1 MKLVTKIND
10 AKYVTHNGT
19 MHADEVFATAF
30 LDLYKKDIEVI
41 RVSVVEKDKLQ
52 PGTIVYDIGR
62 GKFDHHGQEVET
74 RENGI
79 KYSSF
84 GLLFREFGRDF
95 LMQKNIEDIEEG
107 FTMIEKELIEGIDAI
122 DNGMFPEITST
133 YKVKTISD
141 VIKLFNPSYGSYET
155 EDTQFIKAV
164 ELAKMIFLETLY
176 SVIGKVKAK
185 KIVLEKL
192 RNTTKDYLELEE
204 YLPYE
209 ETILKSEAGEHIL
222 FVMYPSNRGGY
233 GIKTIKK
240 SLEDK
245 TDRLLFPEPW
255 AGLEQEELEKVSG
268 IKDITFCHSNRFL
281 VTCKTKKAAYEI
293 LDKVL
298 QTKEQSENG

>member
-1 MKLVTKIND
+1 MKLVTDIKQ
-10 AKYVTHNGT
+10 AKYITHSGT

-30 LDLYKKDIEVI
+30 LDLYKKDVVLMRVPQVEEDKI
-41 RVSVVEKDKLQ
+41 RKDA
-52 PGTIVYDIGR
+52 IVYDIGR
-62 GKFDHHGQEVET
+62 GKYDHHQEDAEV

-79 KYSSF
+79 KYSSI
-84 GLLFREFGRDF
+84 GLLFREFGKDY
-95 LMQKNIEDIEEG
+95 LKQIGIEEIEEVFIG
-107 FTMIEKELIEGIDAI
+107 MEKELIEGIDAI
-122 DNGMFPEITST
+122 DNGIFPEITAS
-133 YKVKTISD
+133 YKVKTLSD
-141 VIKLFNPSYGSYET
+141 IIKLFNPSYGSTET
-155 EDTQFIKAV
+155 ENTQFIKAV

-176 SVIGKVKAK
+176 SVIGKTKAK

-192 RNTTKDYLELEE
+192 KNTTKDYLELEE

-209 ETILKSEAGEHIL
+209 ETILKSEEGNHIL

-245 TDRLLFPEPW
+245 TDRLLFPESW

-281 VTCKTKKAAYEI
+281 VTCKTKEAAYEI

-298 QTKEQSENG
+298 LTEEESKKE

>member
-1 MKLVTKIND
+1 MKLVTKITD

-41 RVSVVEKDKLQ
+41 RVSTVEKDKLQ
-52 PGTIVYDIGR
+52 PDAIVYDIGR

-95 LMQKNIEDIEEG
+95 LKKRNIEEIEEA

-122 DNGMFPEITST
+122 DNGMFPEITSI

-141 VIKLFNPSYGSYET
+141 VIKLFNPSYGSNQT
-155 EDTQFIKAV
+155 ESEQFIKAV
-164 ELAKMIFLETLY
+164 ELAKSILEELI
-176 SVIGKVKAK
+176 SNVSGKLKAK
-185 KIVLEKL
+185 KIILDKIKNE
-192 RNTTKDYLELEE
+192 TKDYLELEE
-204 YLPYE
+204 FLPYE
-209 ETILKSEAGEHIL
+209 ETILKEEAGNHLL

-245 TDRLLFPEPW
+245 TDRLQFPESW
-255 AGLEQEELEKVSG
+255 AGLEKEELEKVSG
-268 IKDITFCHSNRFL
+268 IKNIEFCHSGRFL
-281 VTCKTKKAAYEI
+281 VTCKTKEAAYQV

-298 QTKEQSENG
+298 PKDK

>member
-30 LDLYKKDIEVI
+30 LDLYKKDIEVT
-41 RVSVVEKDKLQ
+41 RVSTVEKDKLQ
-52 PGTIVYDIGR
+52 PDAIVYDIGR

-95 LMQKNIEDIEEG
+95 LKKRNIEEIEEA

-122 DNGMFPEITST
+122 DNGMFPEITSI

-141 VIKLFNPSYGSYET
+141 VIKLFNPSYGSNQT
-155 EDTQFIKAV
+155 ESEQFIKAV
-164 ELAKMIFLETLY
+164 ELAKTILEELI
-176 SVIGKVKAK
+176 SNVSGKLKAK
-185 KIVLEKL
+185 KIILDKIKNE
-192 RNTTKDYLELEE
+192 TKDYLELEE
-204 YLPYE
+204 FLPYE
-209 ETILKSEAGEHIL
+209 ETILKEEAGNHLL

-245 TDRLLFPEPW
+245 TDRLQFPESW
-255 AGLEQEELEKVSG
+255 AGLEKEELEKVSG
-268 IKDITFCHSNRFL
+268 IKNIEFCHSGRFL
-281 VTCKTKKAAYEI
+281 VTCKTKEAAYQV

-298 QTKEQSENG
+298 PKDK

>member
-41 RVSVVEKDKLQ
+41 RVSTVEKDKLQ
-52 PGTIVYDIGR
+52 PDAIVYDIGR
-62 GKFDHHGQEVET
+62 AKFDHHGQEVET

-95 LMQKNIEDIEEG
+95 LKKRNIEEIEEA

-122 DNGMFPEITST
+122 DNGMFPEITSI

-141 VIKLFNPSYGSYET
+141 VIKLFNPSYGSNQT
-155 EDTQFIKAV
+155 ESEQFIKAV
-164 ELAKMIFLETLY
+164 ELAKTILEELI
-176 SVIGKVKAK
+176 SNVSGKLKAK
-185 KIVLEKL
+185 KIILDKIKNE
-192 RNTTKDYLELEE
+192 TKDYLELEE
-204 YLPYE
+204 FLPYE
-209 ETILKSEAGEHIL
+209 ETILKEEAGNHLL

-245 TDRLLFPEPW
+245 TDRLQFPESW
-255 AGLEQEELEKVSG
+255 AGLEKEELEKVSG
-268 IKDITFCHSNRFL
+268 IKNIEFCHSGRFL
-281 VTCKTKKAAYEI
+281 VTCKTKEAAYQV

-298 QTKEQSENG
+298 PKDK

>member
-41 RVSVVEKDKLQ
+41 RVSTVEKDKLQ
-52 PGTIVYDIGR
+52 PDAIVYDIGR

-95 LMQKNIEDIEEG
+95 LKKRKIEEIEEA

-122 DNGMFPEITST
+122 DNGMFPEITSI

-141 VIKLFNPSYGSYET
+141 VIKLFNPSYGSNQT
-155 EDTQFIKAV
+155 ESEQFIKAV
-164 ELAKMIFLETLY
+164 ELAKTILEELI
-176 SVIGKVKAK
+176 SNVSGKLKAK
-185 KIVLEKL
+185 KIILDKIKNE
-192 RNTTKDYLELEE
+192 TKDYLELEE
-204 YLPYE
+204 FLPYE
-209 ETILKSEAGEHIL
+209 ETILKEEAGNHLL

-245 TDRLLFPEPW
+245 TDRLQFPESW
-255 AGLEQEELEKVSG
+255 AGLEKEELEKVSG
-268 IKDITFCHSNRFL
+268 IKNIEFCHSGRFL
-281 VTCKTKKAAYEI
+281 VTCKTKEAAYQV

-298 QTKEQSENG
+298 PKDK

>member
-41 RVSVVEKDKLQ
+41 RVSTVEKDKLQ
-52 PGTIVYDIGR
+52 PDAIVYDIGR
-62 GKFDHHGQEVET
+62 GKFDHHGQKVET

-95 LMQKNIEDIEEG
+95 LKKRNIEEIEEA

-122 DNGMFPEITST
+122 DNGMFPEITSI

-141 VIKLFNPSYGSYET
+141 VIKLFNPSYGSNQT
-155 EDTQFIKAV
+155 ESEQFIKAV
-164 ELAKMIFLETLY
+164 ELAKTILEELI
-176 SVIGKVKAK
+176 SNVSGKLKAK
-185 KIVLEKL
+185 KIILDKIKNE
-192 RNTTKDYLELEE
+192 TKDYLELEE
-204 YLPYE
+204 FLPYE
-209 ETILKSEAGEHIL
+209 ETILKEEAGNHLL

-245 TDRLLFPEPW
+245 TDRLQFPESW
-255 AGLEQEELEKVSG
+255 AGLEKEELEKVSG
-268 IKDITFCHSNRFL
+268 IKNIEFCHSGRFL
-281 VTCKTKKAAYEI
+281 VTCKTKEAAYQV

-298 QTKEQSENG
+298 PKDK

>member
-1 MKLVTKIND
+1 MKLVTKITD

-41 RVSVVEKDKLQ
+41 RVSTVEKDKLQ
-52 PGTIVYDIGR
+52 PDAIVYDIGR

-95 LMQKNIEDIEEG
+95 LKKRNIEEIEEA

-122 DNGMFPEITST
+122 DNGMFPEITSI

-141 VIKLFNPSYGSYET
+141 VIKLFNPSYGSNQT
-155 EDTQFIKAV
+155 ESEQFIKAV
-164 ELAKMIFLETLY
+164 ELAKTILEELI
-176 SVIGKVKAK
+176 SNVSGKLKAK
-185 KIVLEKL
+185 KIILDKIKNE
-192 RNTTKDYLELEE
+192 TKDYLELEE
-204 YLPYE
+204 FLPYE
-209 ETILKSEAGEHIL
+209 ETILKEEAGNHLL

-245 TDRLLFPEPW
+245 TDRLQFPESW
-255 AGLEQEELEKVSG
+255 AGLEKEELEKVSG
-268 IKDITFCHSNRFL
+268 IKNIEFCHSGRFL
-281 VTCKTKKAAYEI
+281 VTCKTKEAAYQV

-298 QTKEQSENG
+298 PKDK

>member
-41 RVSVVEKDKLQ
+41 RVSTVEKDKLQ
-52 PGTIVYDIGR
+52 PDAIVYDIGR

-95 LMQKNIEDIEEG
+95 LKKRNIEEIEEA

-122 DNGMFPEITST
+122 DNGMFPEITSI

-141 VIKLFNPSYGSYET
+141 VIKLFNPSYGSNQT
-155 EDTQFIKAV
+155 ESEQFIKAV
-164 ELAKMIFLETLY
+164 ELAKTILEELI
-176 SVIGKVKAK
+176 SNVSGKLKAK
-185 KIVLEKL
+185 KIILDKIKNE
-192 RNTTKDYLELEE
+192 TKDYLELEE
-204 YLPYE
+204 FLPYE
-209 ETILKSEAGEHIL
+209 ETILKEEAGNHLL

-245 TDRLLFPEPW
+245 TDRLQFPESW
-255 AGLEQEELEKVSG
+255 AGLEKEELEKVSG
-268 IKDITFCHSNRFL
+268 IKNIEFCHSGRFL
-281 VTCKTKKAAYEI
+281 VTCKTKEAAYQV

-298 QTKEQSENG
+298 PKDK

>member
-41 RVSVVEKDKLQ
+41 RVSTVEKDKLQ
-52 PGTIVYDIGR
+52 PDAIVYDIGR

-95 LMQKNIEDIEEG
+95 LKKRNIEEIEEA

-122 DNGMFPEITST
+122 DNGMFPEITSI

-141 VIKLFNPSYGSYET
+141 VIKLFNPSYGSNQT
-155 EDTQFIKAV
+155 ESEQFIKAV
-164 ELAKMIFLETLY
+164 ELAKTILEELI
-176 SVIGKVKAK
+176 SNVSGKLKAK
-185 KIVLEKL
+185 KIILDKIKNE
-192 RNTTKDYLELEE
+192 TKDYLELEE
-204 YLPYE
+204 FLPYE
-209 ETILKSEAGEHIL
+209 ETILKEEAGNHLL

-245 TDRLLFPEPW
+245 TDRLQLPESW
-255 AGLEQEELEKVSG
+255 AGLEKEELEKVSG
-268 IKDITFCHSNRFL
+268 IKNIEFCHSGRFL
-281 VTCKTKKAAYEI
+281 VTCKTKEAAYQV

-298 QTKEQSENG
+298 PKDK